1 MSSVTIVVLIAGGV
15 FILLFLG
22 YLNNLIEKS
31 TIDKARRK
39 ADLID
44 RQRRCSILSETLPGQ
59 LATVELKQ
67 LLHRIE
73 LHVINELA
81 KVDASNIVCRGRS
94 DDLQQMIAQG
104 AALTVNNPLVV
115 MTSDAQIKDVR
126 FQLES
131 LQAQIIRAVEEKAIP
146 TAEGRQWIGQIRHML
161 VTVYIDY
168 FNTLG
173 RQFLENNRAN
183 QARLVFER
191 AIQFLKKQKNP
202 EPYKQA
208 LIEFSTFLAQA
219 KIVLAEQSRPNT
231 DQQSE
236 LTTAVTQENEDDAD
250 WKKKQ
255 IYD

>member
-1 MSSVTIVVLIAGGV
+1 MSSVTIVILVASGI

-22 YLNNLIEKS
+22 YLNNLLEKN
-31 TIDKARRK
+31 TVEKARRK

-81 KVDASNIVCRGRS
+81 KVDADNIACKGRK
-94 DDLQQMIAQG
+94 DELQQMIAQG
-104 AALTVNNPLVV
+104 SALSVNNPPVV

-131 LQAQIIRAVEEKAIP
+131 LQAQIVRAVEDKAIA
-146 TAEGRQWIGQIRHML
+146 TAEGKEWIGQIRHML

-173 RQFLENNRAN
+173 RQFLDSNRAN

-191 AIQFLKKQKNP
+191 AIQFLKKQKDP
-202 EPYKQA
+202 APYKQP
-208 LIEFSTFLAQA
+208 LIEFSTLLAQA
-219 KIVLAEQSRPNT
+219 KAGLAKQSRPNA
-231 DQQSE
+231 DLQGE
-236 LTTAVTQENEDDAD
+236 LTIAVTQETQDDAD